1 MSKYSKFKGQV
12 QADRAVGEST
22 LERTRWNSNKNVP
35 LQPHRI
41 TRFLSLSDPRGSG
54 AGLVWQRWYPQV
66 PRAGTA
72 RALVPLPSWSKTN
85 LGTATGVA
93 STWPGVQPELEPSI
107 SQGRLKLDTGEDSCT
122 GRAVSPHPWKRPK
135 PSSRGTPW
143 GDSKAGLGDLQ
154 ESFPASIIG

>member
-41 TRFLSLSDPRGSG
+41 TGFLSLSDPRGSG

-66 PRAGTA
+66 SRAGTA
-72 RALVPLPSWSKTN
+72 RALVPLPSWSKKN
-85 LGTATGVA
+85 LGTGTGVA

-107 SQGRLKLDTGEDSCT
+107 SQGRLRLDTREDSCT

-135 PSSRGTPW
+135 PSSCGTP
-143 GDSKAGLGDLQ
+143 GGIPRLDLATFRSPFQ
-154 ESFPASIIG
+154 PQ